1 MAMDDYGQDIISVT
15 DEEGNVHEFECLDRI
30 ELENGNRYVA
40 LMPTYNDP
48 SELVNDDGE
57 LIILR
62 VEEGT
67 DGESYLVPIEDEDE
81 YEEVAEIFEDRLN
94 EYYEIADEDDED
106 EE

>member
-15 DEEGNVHEFECLDRI
+15 DEEGTVHEFECLDRI
-30 ELENGNRYVA
+30 ELEDGGRYVA

-62 VEEGT
+62 VEEEE

-81 YEEVAEIFEDRLN
+81 YEEIAEIFEDRLN
-94 EYYEIADEDDED
+94 EYYEFDDGD